1 MAGSRFQDNR
11 PLRPGRSIIV
21 AYGRLWHD
29 FYLRHARSSLPDAC
43 PDAVRTCVTAA
54 DDEHSFAFGI
64 DKLLF
69 RECFSVED
77 AVLLRQH
84 IKCKMDAFQFT
95 TGDDKVA
102 GGGCAG
108 ADGIS
113 VEACGQFPH
122 VDGDTHLKTD
132 AFGFQH
138 IHTAVYHFLG
148 QLEVGNSVA
157 QQSAR
162 HRFGVEY
169 RDFVAAGIQ
178 PYGNAQSGR
187 ARTDNGY
194 FLSVAFGAGRYDVA
208 LAKGGLGNGGLIL
221 ADSYRSIAGEFQH
234 ARLLAK
240 RRTDA
245 SRKFGK
251 VVRFVQ
257 HLIGFTPFSF
267 IECVLKLRLL
277 VAQRTCPVAK
287 RYAALH
293 AA

>member
-1 MAGSRFQDNR
+1 M
-11 PLRPGRSIIV
+11 

-54 DDEHSFAFGI
+54 DDEHPFAFGI

-122 VDGDTHLKTD
+122 VDGDTHLKRMPS
-132 AFGFQH
+132 AFSTS
-138 IHTAVYHFLG
+138 IRRSIT
-148 QLEVGNSVA
+148 S
-157 QQSAR
+157 
-162 HRFGVEY
+162 
-169 RDFVAAGIQ
+169 
-178 PYGNAQSGR
+178 
-187 ARTDNGY
+187 
-194 FLSVAFGAGRYDVA
+194 
-208 LAKGGLGNGGLIL
+208 LGN
-221 ADSYRSIAGEFQH
+221 
-234 ARLLAK
+234 
-240 RRTDA
+240 
-245 SRKFGK
+245 
-251 VVRFVQ
+251 
-257 HLIGFTPFSF
+257 
-267 IECVLKLRLL
+267 LKLGI
-277 VAQRTCPVAK
+277 P
-287 RYAALH
+287 
-293 AA
+293 